1 VLELRRDDGYELS
14 ADRDRIDLAR
24 VHHWLSTDAYWA
36 MDRPVERMRAA
47 LDGSESFGVY
57 LGGEQVAV
65 ARVVTD
71 GTVFAYLC
79 DVYVDRAHRGNGLG
93 GWLVEA
99 LCDHFAARGLS
110 RFLLV
115 TRDAQPLY
123 ARHGFTDVQPG
134 RWMECDLAHRQR
146 PEDVEGLTVQP

>member
-14 ADRDRIDLAR
+14 ADPGRIEHER
-24 VHHWLSTDAYWA
+24 VHRWLSTDAYWA
-36 MDRPVERMRAA
+36 IGRSPERMRAA
-47 LDGSESFGVY
+47 LEGSEPFGVY
-57 LGGEQVAV
+57 RGGEQVAV

-71 GTVFAYLC
+71 GAIFAYLC
-79 DVYVDRAHRGNGLG
+79 DVYVEPGHRGQGLG
-93 GWLVEA
+93 GWLIES
-99 LCDHFAARGLS
+99 LCDHLAGRGLT

-123 ARHGFTDVQPG
+123 ARHGFGAVEPG

-146 PEDVEGLTVQP
+146 PEGIPGLTVQT

>member
-1 VLELRRDDGYELS
+1 VLELRREDGYELS
-14 ADRDRIDLAR
+14 SDRSRVDLPR
-24 VHHWLSTDAYWA
+24 VHRWLSTDAYWA
-36 MDRPVERMRAA
+36 MGRSVERMRAA
-47 LDGSESFGVY
+47 VEGSEPYGIY

-71 GTVFAYLC
+71 GAIFGYLC
-79 DVYVDRAHRGNGLG
+79 DVYVDRAHRGRGLG

-99 LCDHFAARGLS
+99 LCEHLRGRGLT

-123 ARHGFTDVQPG
+123 ARYGFTAVDPE
-134 RWMECDLAHRQR
+134 RWMVCDLGHTQR
-146 PEDVEGLTVQP
+146 PDDAPGLTVQP